1 MGVGR
6 RLQRE
11 EIYVCIELI
20 HAVVQEK
27 LTQHCRIHSSSKKN
41 PMINHDRNEY
51 EKNRFNIHV

>member
-1 MGVGR
+1 MGR

-27 LTQHCRIHSSSKKN
+27 LTQHCRTNTLQFKKN

-51 EKNRFNIHV
+51 KKIDSIYMYK